1 MYDAQRE
8 ESYERIGS
16 TIAWVVVAVL
26 GVMFVYAYLTQLLF
40 S

>member
-1 MYDAQRE
+1 MDDVRQE

-16 TIAWVVVAVL
+16 TIAWVVVSVL
-26 GVMFVYAYLTQLLF
+26 GVMFVYVYLTQLLF